1 MGFTANKKI
10 LVLGVANKND
20 LYFGTEEVH
29 TKQNMSTPTY
39 EVAHLKCVK
48 RVLSNS
54 VL

>member
-10 LVLGVANKND
+10 IVLGVANKKD
-20 LYFGTEEVH
+20 LYFGTEGVH

-48 RVLSNS
+48 RLISSAVL
-54 VL
+54 